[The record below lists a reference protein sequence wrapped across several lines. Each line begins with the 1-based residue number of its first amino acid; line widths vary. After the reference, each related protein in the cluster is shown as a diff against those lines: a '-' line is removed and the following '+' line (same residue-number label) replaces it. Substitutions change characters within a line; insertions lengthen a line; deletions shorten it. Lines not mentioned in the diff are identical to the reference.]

1 MAVIV
6 IRQTVCDIGGAKCS
20 TDNIVKYRITRKGT
34 SRNFA
39 LCAKHES
46 TPLRALWDRRVGTGK
61 RSTSGPGPA
70 VEVVTLADIEAR
82 KRQ

>member
-6 IRQTVCDIGGAKCS
+6 IRQTVCDVGGTKCAN
-20 TDNIVKYRITRKGT
+20 DDLVKYRITRKGT

-39 LCAKHES
+39 LCLKHET
-46 TPLRALWDRRVGTGK
+46 TPLRKLWDSRVGNG
-61 RSTSGPGPA
+61 RQAAGPGPT
-70 VEVVTLADIEAR
+70 VEVVTLAEIEER